1 MSGFSEKDRK
11 HLLRAGELAEAAQR
25 PPLRLGLRPEP
36 AWAALLANADREL
49 FSAAFSPGDSEDAVK
64 KLLEPFRQAGAPA
77 AEPLTLYLTL
87 EPTARF
93 DRLPPVTESVR
104 RLGVKRV
111 VIGTLDPALRLRGE
125 GSSTLERMGI
135 EVVLA
140 DGEEAR
146 RCQQMLDDYSKW
158 LQKGLSVLRAQVEF
172 ESVPDGD
179 FDLKFSS
186 ASRPLRADAVI
197 CRAGDGRETGGAWRV
212 VIDSEGWERPAE
224 RTVLYQAKDGTIVA
238 GARPLPMRD
247 GKPDFGA
254 LLRDLA
260 SLGLLTVELSGDPE
274 FFRLALQSQLID
286 SVVASLPPQADS
298 IRALSRMNRVWLA
311 AGGDPLQ
318 LRLNGARLVD
328 GQSPYLEARVELC

>member
-1 MSGFSEKDRK
+1 MSGFTEQDRRF
-11 HLLRAGELAEAAQR
+11 LLSASELAEAAQR

-36 AWAALLANADREL
+36 AWAALLATPEKEVL
-49 FSAAFSPGDSEDAVK
+49 SATFSPGETEDAVK
-64 KLLEPFRQAGAPA
+64 KLIQPLSKTSEGR
-77 AEPLTLYLTL
+77 EKLTLYLTL
-87 EPTARF
+87 EPKAGF
-93 DRLPPVTESVR
+93 DRLAPVTESVR

-125 GSSTLERMGI
+125 GSSTLERTGI

-158 LQKGLSVLRAQVEF
+158 LQKGITVLRAQVELQ
-172 ESVPDGD
+172 SVPDGD

-186 ASRPLRADAVI
+186 DARPLRADAVI
-197 CRAGDGRETGGAWRV
+197 CRAGDRREVGTAWRV
-212 VIDSEGWERPAE
+212 VIDPEGWERPAE
-224 RTVLYQAKDGTIVA
+224 RTVLYQNPSGTIVP
-238 GARPLPMRD
+238 GARPMPLRNGALD
-247 GKPDFGA
+247 LGA

-260 SLGLLTVELSGDPE
+260 SLGFLTAELSGDSE
-274 FFRLALQSQLID
+274 LFRLALRSQLID

-298 IRALSRMNRVWLA
+298 IRALSRMNRVRLA
-311 AGGDPLQ
+311 EGGDPLE

-328 GQSPYLEARVELC
+328 GKKPYLEARVELC